1 MVETLDDVEVRIL
14 GALMEKQRTT
24 PEYYPLT
31 LNALTNACNQLSNRE
46 PVVSFDEK
54 TVVRGLDSLR
64 EKKLVWVVSA
74 AGSRT
79 PKYEQRLTEALEL
92 KDPEAAIICLLLLR
106 GPQTPGELRSRSG
119 RLFGF
124 EDLSQVETTLQGLG
138 DRPAPLVKALPK
150 QPGAREARYAHL
162 LCGEPQWAAP
172 AAREIRPEAA
182 TLEVRAENERLAALE
197 QRVSELAGEV
207 AELRKRLEEFRKQ
220 FE

>member
-64 EKKLVWVVSA
+64 ERKLVWVVTA
-74 AGSRT
+74 AGSRA

-92 KDPEAAIICLLLLR
+92 KEPEGAIICLLLLR
-106 GPQTPGELRSRSG
+106 GPQTPGELRGRSG
-119 RLFGF
+119 RLFNF
-124 EDLSQVETTLQGLG
+124 
-138 DRPAPLVKALPK
+138 
-150 QPGAREARYAHL
+150 
-162 LCGEPQWAAP
+162 
-172 AAREIRPEAA
+172 
-182 TLEVRAENERLAALE
+182 
-197 QRVSELAGEV
+197 
-207 AELRKRLEEFRKQ
+207 
-220 FE
+220 

>member
-14 GALMEKQRTT
+14 GALIEKQRTT

-31 LNALTNACNQLSNRE
+31 LNALTNSCNQLSNRE
-46 PVVSFDEK
+46 PVVSYDEK

-74 AGSRT
+74 AGSRA

-92 KDPEAAIICLLLLR
+92 KDPEIAVMCLLLLR

-119 RLFGF
+119 RLLEFQ
-124 EDLSQVETTLQGLG
+124 DLAQVEQTLQGLA
-138 DRPAPLVKALPK
+138 DRPTPLVRSLPR

-162 LCGEPQWAAP
+162 LAGEPKWTAP
-172 AAREIRPEAA
+172 VREVRPEAA
-182 TLEVRAENERLAALE
+182 TLEVRWEDERLVTLE
-197 QRVSELAGEV
+197 RRVGELTTEV
-207 AELRKRLEEFRKQ
+207 AELRKQLEEFRKQ